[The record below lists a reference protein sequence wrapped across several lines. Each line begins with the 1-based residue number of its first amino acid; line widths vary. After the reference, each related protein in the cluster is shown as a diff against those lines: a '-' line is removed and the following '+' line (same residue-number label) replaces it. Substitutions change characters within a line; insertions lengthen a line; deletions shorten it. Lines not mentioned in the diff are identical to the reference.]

1 MSLDPT
7 LPGQTDWITLLII
20 LGLTVV
26 TIVSRSLFFLSSREL
41 PMPRWFKRGLQYA
54 PAAALASAS
63 IQSGAAR
70 LARSPAI
77 VAARPPSARI
87 VAARA
92 SASSRERR

>member
-41 PMPRWFKRGLQYA
+41 PMPRWFKRGLEEGR
-54 PAAALASAS
+54 LSACETF
-63 IQSGAAR
+63 ATEE
-70 LARSPAI
+70 L
-77 VAARPPSARI
+77 
-87 VAARA
+87 
-92 SASSRERR
+92 